1 VQGSQLR
8 VSDMSYQTDALAK
21 EARSLVKEL
30 ILLVQEIRAKLR

>member
-1 VQGSQLR
+1 
-8 VSDMSYQTDALAK
+8 MSYQTDALAK